1 MIFALT
7 NFGIDGVVVA
17 EVNLALNWAERDF
30 SVGLIPVVTLLVVG
44 FAPVPWLGPPPG
56 VPPPPLLFIGIY
68 HKENERISQL
78 DKFTKR

>member
-1 MIFALT
+1 LIFALT

-30 SVGLIPVVTLLVVG
+30 SVGLIAVVTLLVVG
-44 FAPVPWLGPPPG
+44 FAPVPCLGPPPG
-56 VPPPPLLFIGIY
+56 VPPPLLFIGIY